1 MTAIIKWLVTGE
13 IPSDERPDQPSYRTI
28 AKRLAFRRKTM
39 ETRVLRNGCDGS
51 ALITTYELFR
61 LCLEK
66 QFKCAVSGHYLYFH
80 CGRQPHTPYWA
91 LTFDHINA
99 LHHHKTNPNSWSIN
113 NIQVL
118 SSILNSIK
126 GSNSNEELIRWYVNF
141 MASKKNEL

>member
-13 IPSDERPDQPSYRTI
+13 IPSDERPNMPLYRTI
-28 AKRLAFRRKTM
+28 VNRLAVRRISM
-39 ETRVLRNGCDGS
+39 ERRVIRNGCDGS
-51 ALITTYELFR
+51 ALITTYELFH

-66 QFKCAVSGHYLYFH
+66 QFKCAVSGHYVYFH
-80 CGRQPHTPYWA
+80 RGSQPHIPHWA

-99 LHHHKTNPNSWSIN
+99 LHYYKKNPNSWSIN

-141 MASKKNEL
+141 VAIKKNEL